1 MESHTV
7 AGVPSRNLRSRELQ
21 RLVRTEWEQQRYFPL
36 QLATE
41 LSRQFATHGL
51 QFFKVNKTFTHVSV
65 ARPQFLDLE
74 TTPVSENIKRII
86 AHINAHPKCSRRQ
99 LIETLAPSP
108 PQPAVIEIKP
118 ETEAPGSACRLQ
130 AAGAEGPPEGGT
142 PNVPAA
148 TAEPTPEQNAI
159 IADLHWLVH
168 QGHVIEFADGRLETA
183 KKPAPRPPK
192 PEKKPAEEKPVAEGE
207 AALSTTEPVS
217 PGGSCRCDRRAEIQ
231 APAETPAPAAES
243 VAERAPATLPPMKRP
258 RRRLS
263 RRRDDCTGA
272 VELYETCSV
281 FHAQI
286 EARLNV
292 APSYKFLASFNST
305 ALLTL
310 PMPFSKLGL
319 APAVLEGVR
328 AAGYITPTP
337 IQLRAIPLV
346 LAGRDVI
353 GSAQTGT
360 GKTAAFALPILSKL
374 GQHAPGP
381 RALILEPT
389 RELAAQV
396 ETAFHDYARFTN
408 LKTTVV
414 FGGVGYGRQNDELRA
429 GTDIV
434 VATPGRL
441 LDHLERGTVR
451 LDKVQ
456 FLVLDEAD
464 RMLDM
469 GFLPDVRRIVERCP
483 RQRHTS
489 LFSATIPPQIETLI
503 QWAMKNPE
511 TIEIG
516 ARRTPAETV
525 KHVIYPVADS
535 QKSDLLLELLK
546 RVNYN
551 SVLVFC
557 RTKHGADR
565 IAGLLKRNNH
575 AVAVLHSNRTQRE
588 REQALKGFRDGRFE
602 VLVATDIAAR
612 GLDIADV
619 SHVINYDVP
628 QHPEDYIHRIGRTGR
643 AEHSG
648 DAFTIMTAED
658 ASHVFAIERFISQKI
673 PRVKLENFDY
683 KYTMLF
689 EEGKARPAQR
699 RFPRQSPRRARPR
712 RLPLRHGQTEKVTT
726 GTELALR
733 C

>member
-1 MESHTV
+1 
-7 AGVPSRNLRSRELQ
+7 
-21 RLVRTEWEQQRYFPL
+21 
-36 QLATE
+36 
-41 LSRQFATHGL
+41 
-51 QFFKVNKTFTHVSV
+51 
-65 ARPQFLDLE
+65 
-74 TTPVSENIKRII
+74 
-86 AHINAHPKCSRRQ
+86 
-99 LIETLAPSP
+99 
-108 PQPAVIEIKP
+108 
-118 ETEAPGSACRLQ
+118 
-130 AAGAEGPPEGGT
+130 
-142 PNVPAA
+142 
-148 TAEPTPEQNAI
+148 
-159 IADLHWLVH
+159 
-168 QGHVIEFADGRLETA
+168 
-183 KKPAPRPPK
+183 
-192 PEKKPAEEKPVAEGE
+192 
-207 AALSTTEPVS
+207 
-217 PGGSCRCDRRAEIQ
+217 
-231 APAETPAPAAES
+231 
-243 VAERAPATLPPMKRP
+243 
-258 RRRLS
+258 
-263 RRRDDCTGA
+263 
-272 VELYETCSV
+272 
-281 FHAQI
+281 
-286 EARLNV
+286 
-292 APSYKFLASFNST
+292 
-305 ALLTL
+305 
-310 PMPFSKLGL
+310 MPFIKLGL
-319 APAVLEGVR
+319 APAVLQGVH
-328 AAGYITPTP
+328 AAGYVTPTP

-396 ETAFHDYARFTN
+396 ETAIHDYARFTN

-441 LDHLERGTVR
+441 IDHLERGTLR

-469 GFLPDVRRIVERCP
+469 GFLPDVRRILDKCP
-483 RQRHTS
+483 RQRHTA

-503 QWAMKNPE
+503 KWAMQNPQ

-525 KHVIYPVADS
+525 KHVIYPVSDS
-535 QKSDLLLELLK
+535 QKSDLLLQLLE

-551 SVLVFC
+551 SVLIFC

-565 IAGLLKRNNH
+565 IAGLLKRANH

-588 REQALKGFRDGRFE
+588 REQALRGFRDGKFE
-602 VLVATDIAAR
+602 ALVATDIAAR
-612 GLDIADV
+612 GLDIAEV

-658 ASHVFAIERFISQKI
+658 SSHVFAIERFISQKI

-689 EEGKARPAQR
+689 EEGKPGAPKGFPGKARGARVHGGYHFAPGR
-699 RFPRQSPRRARPR
+699 RR
-712 RLPLRHGQTEKVTT
+712 
-726 GTELALR
+726 
-733 C
+733 